1 MRSTRSLLVILIGFP
16 LVLLTALAA
25 LLPIVSWHVT
35 SDAERRAWVAAW
47 ISVFTDGDVDL
58 TGPVVARLFPRPELI
73 LSGAR
78 LEVDRQGVR
87 AVVAVDG
94 ATFAATLS
102 GFDLGWSLSLRQPD
116 IRVNTGRPGDA
127 SPDMAMARKMFE
139 GLQVSPS
146 LCAWMPG
153 RVELRGGRISV
164 GGFGIDLEQVVVDLA
179 AGEKVL
185 EMKGVER
192 QSRRPLEARGR
203 RGPGDSDAVSGIV
216 EFNLMGAE
224 VDVVF
229 TMRDLRGP
237 GGARG
242 CWPGRLEAE
251 VKVAADD
258 PGEVWAAAVRAV
270 TPRSANAPSET
281 PRARPAQADH
291 EAPRLTGGATLEIAL
306 RDGGGRPPVRVRDL
320 QARVNSV
327 DLLSLNDPRVD
338 VGTIGAAPPP
348 APTGDGE
355 YLAAILRE
363 VEGRLRQLV
372 ASVQRV
378 HTWEAPVAG
387 VADRLDAARR
397 AIELA
402 SPAELRIDRATL
414 LGAEFADVTLRV
426 GPPALARL
434 GVCVGGAPLQ
444 LEIGHARIGAWA
456 APVVMAATID
466 YDRAEHKLDSEFCAL
481 GFGSGLQE
489 AAILGKLT
497 FRRSGKRSGIP
508 GQAVDVVID
517 GVLPRIDA
525 IAARLREPNEGAL
538 DAPAFSHVFKLSTTA
553 RSRLDNAGRDDEVIV
568 AMRELRIDNFAL
580 QARLHAPKGGVASL
594 KIGPVRGEQIVDGT
608 GLLTWADIHP
618 TTATAPE
625 RRLPPM
631 PPPGG
636 CVRPR
641 AAPEEVIL
649 VGSVEL
655 PRVKFGDG
663 ILERVS
669 LDLHVGATGL
679 ALDDVRLETPG
690 GMRLAG
696 DVRIFTQPGAP
707 STTLDG
713 CLDVG
718 LRSPQRLVDWVLG
731 AELLSERSPLV
742 RFLTLSRAADVV
754 GTAMLTRNSKGEIE
768 AQLIGGEAALAG
780 QRGAAKMS
788 GTLQID
794 RVAER
799 VRLVNGRIDLP
810 NFDAALAHRLYA
822 ILDGRPGAAAP
833 RELSGRQFSVVG
845 GMLDIEF
852 GRGGPQAV
860 LVRAASLGLNPASLR
875 DVQFTTL
882 PTGAF
887 EAKARLGKVDGAQ
900 LAGIYDA
907 LVATFGAPTADGGA
921 RASGTQGVIDIT
933 GEDLA
938 LPVRWFGGAAAKPAD
953 RVEVGDYTLRAELR
967 NGGVVVERFHG
978 AIDFQRVRRDTPC
991 QIGDEDRR
999 ELRTT
1004 FRTEEAR
1011 GNRFTIKAA
1020 VLPVAGRGWKADLDV
1035 AVTCIAPLDL
1045 RYLLTGKQ
1053 GVAPGSTAMEGRVGY
1068 LRMKLGGPL
1077 VDGGFVLASLR
1088 GEGNFEALIALK
1100 GDIAFRTDIFALGEL
1115 DDNGLVFRGR
1125 LSLGD
1130 AKLRSAGDPWIAVGG
1145 GATLTLNLILD
1156 LRNDCI
1162 TAAANVRSHREVD
1175 SRPGFDQYF
1184 QVEWAREIRWE
1195 KYELRQLKSW
1205 KPFRAMDNCP
1215 GPPEWPPP
1223 PSAGSRRRGGAR
1235 ATRP

>member
-1 MRSTRSLLVILIGFP
+1 MRSTRSFLVILIGVP
-16 LVLLTALAA
+16 LVLLATLAA
-25 LLPIVSWHVT
+25 LLPFVSWHAT
-35 SDAERRAWVAAW
+35 SDAERRAWIAAW
-47 ISVFTDGDVDL
+47 ISVVTNGDVDL
-58 TGPVVARLFPRPELI
+58 TGPVMVRLFPRPEFI

-78 LEVDRQGVR
+78 LEVDRHGVR
-87 AVVAVDG
+87 TIIAVEG
-94 ATFAATLS
+94 ATLVATLS
-102 GFDLGWSLSLRQPD
+102 GLDVGWSLSLRQPD
-116 IRVNTGRPGDA
+116 IKINTGRSGDA
-127 SPDMAMARKMFE
+127 SPDMATARKVFE

-153 RVELRGGRISV
+153 RVELSGGHISV
-164 GGFGIDLEQVVVDLA
+164 GGFGIDLERVVVDLA

-203 RGPGDSDAVSGIV
+203 RGAGDSDAIAGIV

-224 VDVVF
+224 IDVAF

-251 VKVAADD
+251 VKVTADD

-270 TPRSANAPSET
+270 TPPSANAPSET
-281 PRARPAQADH
+281 PRARPAQPDH
-291 EAPRLTGGATLEIAL
+291 KAPRLTGGATLEIAL
-306 RDGGGRPPVRVRDL
+306 REGGGRPPVRVSGL

-327 DLLSLNDPRVD
+327 DLLSLNDSRVD

-372 ASVQRV
+372 SSVQRV
-378 HTWEAPVAG
+378 HTWEAPVTG

-397 AIELA
+397 AIELTA
-402 SPAELRIDRATL
+402 PAELRIDRATL
-414 LGAEFADVTLRV
+414 LGAEFADVILRV
-426 GPPALARL
+426 GPSALARP
-434 GVCVGGAPLQ
+434 GICVGGAPLQ
-444 LEIGHARIGAWA
+444 LEIGRASIGAWA
-456 APVVMAATID
+456 APVVMAATVD
-466 YDRAEHKLDSEFCAL
+466 YDRIEHKLDSEFCAL
-481 GFGSGLQE
+481 GFGSGQQE

-497 FRRSGKRSGIP
+497 FRHSGARSGIP
-508 GQAVDVVID
+508 GQAVDLVID

-525 IAARLREPNEGAL
+525 VAARLRQPNEGAL
-538 DAPAFSHVFKLSTTA
+538 DASAFSHVFKLSATA
-553 RSRLDNAGRDDEVIV
+553 RSRRDNVGRDDEVIV
-568 AMRELRIDNFAL
+568 SLRELRVDNFAIL
-580 QARLHAPKGGVASL
+580 ARLHAPKDGVASL
-594 KIGPVRGEQIVDGT
+594 KIEPVRGEQLVDGT

-618 TTATAPE
+618 TTAAAPE

-631 PPPGG
+631 LPPGG
-636 CVRPR
+636 CLRPR

-655 PRVKFGDG
+655 PKVKFGDG

-679 ALDDVRLETPG
+679 ALDDVRLEMPG
-690 GMRLAG
+690 GVRLAG
-696 DVRIFTQPGAP
+696 DVRIFAQPGAP

-742 RFLTLSRAADVV
+742 RFLALSRAADVV
-754 GTAMLTRNSKGEIE
+754 GTVMLTRNSKGDVE
-768 AQLIGGEAALAG
+768 AQLIGAEAALAG

-788 GTLQID
+788 GTLEID
-794 RVAER
+794 RGAGR

-810 NFDAALAHRLYA
+810 TFDAALAHRLYA
-822 ILDGRPGAAAP
+822 ILDGRSGATAP
-833 RELSGRQFSVVG
+833 RELTGRQLSVVG
-845 GMLDIEF
+845 GTLDVEF
-852 GRGGPQAV
+852 VKGEAQAV
-860 LVRAASLGLNPASLR
+860 LVRAGSLAFTPASLR

-882 PTGAF
+882 PNGAF
-887 EAKARLGKVDGAQ
+887 EAKARLAKIDARHF
-900 LAGIYDA
+900 AGIHDA
-907 LVATFGAPTADGGA
+907 LFAVFGPATAKGG
-921 RASGTQGVIDIT
+921 ASGTQGVIDVV

-938 LPVRWFGGAAAKPAD
+938 IPVSYFAGAAAKPAD
-953 RVEVGDYTLRAELR
+953 RIDVGQYTLRAELR
-967 NGGVVVERFHG
+967 NGGVVIDRFHG
-978 AIDFQRVRRDTPC
+978 VMDFARVKSDTPC
-991 QIGDEDRR
+991 QIAAEDLR
-999 ELRTT
+999 ELRAT

-1020 VLPVAGRGWKADLDV
+1020 ILPVAGQGWRADLDV
-1035 AVTCIAPLDL
+1035 VVTCIAPLDL
-1045 RYLLTGKQ
+1045 RYLLTGQ
-1053 GVAPGSTAMEGRVGY
+1053 RGVAPGSTAMDGRVAY

-1077 VDGGFVLASLR
+1077 VDGSFALASLR

-1100 GDIAFRTDIFALGEL
+1100 GDLAFRTDVFALGEL
-1115 DDNGLVFRGR
+1115 DDAGMVFRGKLG
-1125 LSLGD
+1125 LSDG
-1130 AKLRSAGDPWIAVGG
+1130 KLRSSGDPWIAVGV
-1145 GATLTLNLILD
+1145 GATLYINLILD
-1156 LRNDCI
+1156 LKSDCI

-1184 QVEWAREIRWE
+1184 QVEWGREIRWE
-1195 KYELRQLKSW
+1195 KYELRQLSSW
-1205 KPFRAMDNCP
+1205 RPFKAMDNCP

-1223 PSAGSRRRGGAR
+1223 PSPGSRPRGG
-1235 ATRP
+1235 TRTIRQ